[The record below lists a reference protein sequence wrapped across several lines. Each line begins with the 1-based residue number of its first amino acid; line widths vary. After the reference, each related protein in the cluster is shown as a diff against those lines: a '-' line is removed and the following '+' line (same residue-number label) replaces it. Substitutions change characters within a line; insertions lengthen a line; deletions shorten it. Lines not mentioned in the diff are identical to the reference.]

1 MRKMQ
6 AAMEFMVILGAFV
19 FLLAAS
25 IHVSMQKTREVEQ
38 ASDDLEAGRILEMAS
53 SKLNTALLE
62 GDGFSANLTL
72 PEKMRG
78 KGYSINI
85 SNGVLYISLPGN
97 TYPTRL
103 LTSNI
108 TGSLRKGENM
118 ISNRN
123 GGLYIS

>member
-1 MRKMQ
+1 
-6 AAMEFMVILGAFV
+6 MEFMVILGAFV